1 MESAESDKEIL
12 EALREVLV
20 DRLKVEAEG
29 VTPQA
34 NLFDDLGLASIDLMS
49 AVMAIEERFE
59 IEVSDAELENV
70 TTVGE
75 AVEILGAKVAASA

>member
-1 MESAESDKEIL
+1 
-12 EALREVLV
+12 
-20 DRLKVEAEG
+20 

-34 NLFDDLGLASIDLMS
+34 NLFDDLGLDSIDLMS